1 MAVPSSF
8 GIDLSALGLSWA
20 RMLPTVALVPA
31 FGLRALPGPVRAVL
45 GLMLALCILP
55 AVGATAGT
63 TLLVAHEPWPL
74 LLLENVVRGIP
85 VALAAAIPLWAATM
99 AGNLVDTL
107 RGAHEPWNADV
118 VAGKASHM
126 GILFALLSAAIF
138 LQSGGPSRVA
148 LALAT
153 ADFPAH
159 PLLAAVRDLAGGI
172 TLAVALAGPLF
183 AAAIVLEV
191 AIALVAR
198 ASSPAQLYVLFPPLR
213 ALGLLIVAALVLE
226 RIAFVLAQAMR

>member
-1 MAVPSSF
+1 MAVPVSF
-8 GIDLSALGLSWA
+8 GVDLSALGLSWA

-45 GLMLALCILP
+45 GLMLALCIIP
-55 AVGATAGT
+55 SVGATARAT
-63 TLLVAHEPWPL
+63 PWVAHEPWPL

-118 VAGKASHM
+118 IPGKASHM
-126 GILFALLSAAIF
+126 GIVFALLSATIF
-138 LQSGGPSRVA
+138 LQSGGPARVA

-159 PLLAAVRDLAGGI
+159 PLLAAVSDLAGGI

-198 ASSPAQLYVLFPPLR
+198 ASFPAQLYVLFPPLR

-226 RIAFVLAQAMR
+226 RIAFVLAHAIR